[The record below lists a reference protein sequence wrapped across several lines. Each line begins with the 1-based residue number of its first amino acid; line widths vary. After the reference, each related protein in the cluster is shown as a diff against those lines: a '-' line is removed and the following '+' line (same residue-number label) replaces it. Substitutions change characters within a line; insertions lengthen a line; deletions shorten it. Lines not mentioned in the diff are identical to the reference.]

1 MDSST
6 GAKIEL
12 RQRERSD
19 IPRLHDIIT
28 AVHAETGY
36 PVDGPSCFEAFLDP
50 PADQLL
56 HAITAVLVPA
66 ADQQDAD
73 RREHA
78 IAGHAMIMSPRAA
91 AGVLNPASE
100 VHLERGGTMEN
111 HAVLSRFFV
120 DPAAQAR
127 GVGSRMLE
135 EATAWA
141 GREGKRLVLVVLEKD
156 EGAIRLYDRAG
167 WVRVGEH
174 VFTSKWGTGY
184 NALAYLGPQ

>member
-1 MDSST
+1 ME
-6 GAKIEL
+6 AKIEL

-50 PADQLL
+50 PPDQLL

-66 ADQQDAD
+66 DQDAD
-73 RREHA
+73 GEQHP
-78 IAGHAMIMSPRAA
+78 IAGHAMIMSPS
-91 AGVLNPASE
+91 AGVLNPASK

-120 DPAAQAR
+120 NPAAQAR
-127 GVGSRMLE
+127 GIGSKMLE

-141 GREGKRLVLVVLEKD
+141 EREGRRLVLVVLEKD

>member
-28 AVHAETGY
+28 AVYAETGY

-50 PADQLL
+50 PPDHLL

-73 RREHA
+73 GEHP
-78 IAGHAMIMSPRAA
+78 IAGHAMIMSPSA
-91 AGVLNPASE
+91 AGVLNPASRA
-100 VHLERGGTMEN
+100 HLERGGTMEN

-127 GVGSRMLE
+127 GIGSRMLE
-135 EATAWA
+135 AAAAWA
-141 GREGKRLVLVVLEKD
+141 RREGKRLVLVVLEKD
-156 EGAIRLYDRAG
+156 AGALRLYDRAG
-167 WVRVGEH
+167 WVRVGEY
-174 VFTSKWGTGY
+174 VFTSRWGTGY
-184 NALAYLGPQ
+184 NAMAYLGPQ